1 MNRSANNLTLCED
14 PHDFLVMQNLY
25 DAAVRQLTLKF
36 NILNSEFNVLY
47 ARNPIHHID
56 GRVKSQ
62 SSIVAKL
69 IKRGLPLSI
78 ESARKNINDIA
89 GVRVVCSYIDDVY
102 RVGEMLARQTDV
114 EIVKKQDYI
123 QTPNYNGYRSLHM
136 DIKVPV
142 YLSDRTEYVVAEI
155 QLRTIAMDFWASL
168 EHDIRYKV
176 DKTKLPEGINE
187 EIAAR
192 RRLRQEESDEDA
204 VARAQKKLDAA
215 KAQLSFARDDYS
227 RAELQKEVTR
237 AQQSLDEAVQSK
249 EDNDWYAAKQAEID
263 ALERQIALAREA
275 AQRDMDSAG
284 QWAKK
289 ALAEQEAYQYYYQRE
304 QEAAQAAQRTAQV
317 ASTAAKVAT
326 ATLGAISNVTNN
338 NAVKIVT
345 GAAAMTSGQVARL
358 VEKSLEKLSKG

>member
-1 MNRSANNLTLCED
+1 MNRTGNGAALCED

-123 QTPNYNGYRSLHM
+123 QTPNYNGYRSLHL
-136 DIKVPV
+136 DIRVPV
-142 YLSDRTEYVVAEI
+142 YLSNRTEYVMAEI
-155 QLRTIAMDFWASL
+155 QIRTIAMDFWASL
-168 EHDIRYKV
+168 EHKIYYKFEGDAPEYISRDLRECAEMV
-176 DKTKLPEGINE
+176 STLDEKMLSLNEAIKECLEKQEELNVSTKTKETN
-187 EIAAR
+187 
-192 RRLRQEESDEDA
+192 RQDQR
-204 VARAQKKLDAA
+204 VLQGLD
-215 KAQLSFARDDYS
+215 
-227 RAELQKEVTR
+227 
-237 AQQSLDEAVQSK
+237 
-249 EDNDWYAAKQAEID
+249 
-263 ALERQIALAREA
+263 
-275 AQRDMDSAG
+275 
-284 QWAKK
+284 
-289 ALAEQEAYQYYYQRE
+289 
-304 QEAAQAAQRTAQV
+304 
-317 ASTAAKVAT
+317 
-326 ATLGAISNVTNN
+326 
-338 NAVKIVT
+338 
-345 GAAAMTSGQVARL
+345 
-358 VEKSLEKLSKG
+358 

>member
-1 MNRSANNLTLCED
+1 MNRTGNGIVLCED

-69 IKRGLPLSI
+69 VKKRLPVSI
-78 ESARKNINDIA
+78 ESARENVNDIA

-102 RVGEMLARQTDV
+102 RVAEMFERQTDV

-123 QTPNYNGYRSLHM
+123 KTPNYNGYRSLHL

-142 YLSDRTEYVVAEI
+142 YLSNRTEYVGAEI
-155 QLRTIAMDFWASL
+155 QIRTIAMDFWASL

-187 EIAAR
+187 EMFECAGKIA
-192 RRLRQEESDEDA
+192 ESD
-204 VARAQKKLDAA
+204 
-215 KAQLSFARDDYS
+215 
-227 RAELQKEVTR
+227 
-237 AQQSLDEAVQSK
+237 
-249 EDNDWYAAKQAEID
+249 
-263 ALERQIALAREA
+263 RQM
-275 AQRDMDSAG
+275 QDM
-284 QWAKK
+284 
-289 ALAEQEAYQYYYQRE
+289 YQRIKAS
-304 QEAAQAAQRTAQV
+304 AAY
-317 ASTAAKVAT
+317 
-326 ATLGAISNVTNN
+326 N
-338 NAVKIVT
+338 
-345 GAAAMTSGQVARL
+345 
-358 VEKSLEKLSKG
+358 ED